1 MLPATAVAA
10 LTVTPSAWTNPLQI
24 FSLSFFASAAKA
36 SRARVILKKAAG
48 IFLLALVLTA
58 VLPHSA
64 WAWPTNGDWIPIY
77 NGSDM
82 LSDPQKDSTGSRDIV
97 GDPTNA
103 AAYLFNDGN
112 YIYFRVR
119 LDADPRDN
127 SGVAL
132 GPFGW
137 GFLLDLNQNLDDYEY
152 MIMLDGI
159 TSPETMYLARN
170 TQQGIIGDPSDKA
183 EIIIWQENLSYGNN
197 FRVLGPLDSGG
208 PTTTF
213 GADDDFFLD
222 YFIPYDV
229 FKNSMGLTNDSV
241 IRYFVGS
248 SNSAQTLSAD
258 LVAGTTLYDGSSNYV
273 MPSGTQP
280 TTGSVYFVSDTAGA
294 TDLTEFY
301 AGGIVYLKVID
312 ADLNSAATSR
322 QTVTVTVSAPSGD
335 SQSVTLTETGVDTG
349 VFIAPFAT
357 SDGTPVAGDGILQV
371 DPIEI
376 ITATYLDAADGTEP
390 TPLKNQ
396 ARTDTAR
403 VLPAADIAVS
413 KSVSN
418 GTPNEG
424 ETIVYTVRAT
434 NNGPSNASGIQVID
448 LLPAGVTY
456 VSHIAPAG
464 SSYNPGTGLW
474 TAGDLTKDA
483 FKELSISAKVDAGT
497 AQTII
502 TNTASRT
509 AASQPDPDSANDNAS
524 VAISVTGADLG
535 ITKSADNLTPAVGST
550 VTFTIIVINN
560 GTYDATNVEITDLLP
575 TTTWSGVAVTS
586 ITQGSL
592 NYAGG
597 TGIWSVGDL
606 PYPGSATLVLS
617 ATLDGAVAGGTTVV
631 NTAGITSVDQSDP
644 QPGNDSAEV
653 SLVVGGIDL
662 SLNKEVTSPLSATPD
677 EGDQV
682 EFTVTVSNS
691 AAASTTATGVEVT
704 DLLPAGLT
712 FAAALPSQ
720 GSYSQGN
727 GKWSGIFLAPGTTA
741 SLVLTATVMSGTA
754 GQIITNTA
762 NITGY
767 NEVDV
772 DTANHGA
779 AAGIAVR
786 AIDLQIT
793 KTVSDPAPANNDPVS
808 YTVTVT
814 NLGSITAT
822 GVSIFDQLPGQVSF
836 TSADTGGNGSYN
848 TATHLWSGIT
858 LAPGAGATLTIN
870 VTVNLGAQ
878 DPKTFFNT
886 ASLNGSTP
894 GDSNAT
900 NDVAS
905 AVVSVEGTDLGLS
918 KTMQAGY
925 TDYPASGDTG
935 KFLITLTND
944 GPNPATNIKVIDLY
958 PAGLS
963 CNNATTVSTGSFTN
977 NGTKCDWTVPSL
989 AVGASATM
997 VLDSTVSA
1005 ADGSTIT
1012 NRATIDSADQ
1022 SDPNVANNTAGQI
1035 IYVGASDLEVSK
1047 TVDNA
1052 APNVGD
1058 TVMFTVTVINNGSNS
1073 VSSIEVTDQLPS
1085 GVTYSSHAASTGAAS
1100 YDPATGIWTVG
1111 DLSYAA
1117 DPPETKGTATIEL
1130 YATVDAGTDGT
1141 VIINEA
1147 FISANPA
1154 LDPNSANDR
1163 ASASI
1168 VVQQADVYVNKG
1180 ADTLTPYAGETVTFT
1195 ITAGNNGPNGVTG
1208 LVVRDLLAAKPDNP
1222 EVAPSP
1228 VFTGVIA
1235 TPSQGTYDSVTGD
1248 WNVAALAKNGTAT
1261 LTVTATLAAGSEGK
1275 NITNTAG
1282 KVSSDQS
1289 DSNTFNDSAEI
1300 VITPQLLLIDLRLA
1314 KSVDNGTPVEG
1325 GDVVFTLTLYNL
1337 HGSEAADG
1345 IQVNDL
1351 LPAGFSFVSA
1361 APSQGTYDSA
1371 TGVWEIGSVAAM
1383 SNVTLN
1389 ITAKTDCGSSGL
1401 TLANNAGITAADQDD
1416 PDADNNSAAVDVVPS
1431 PASPSLMV
1439 LKSANAPA
1447 VSPGDV
1453 VLYTVQVQNTG
1464 CGKATNV
1471 ELDDHMSPYTVW
1483 QLDYNSDGGPDE
1495 PFGFAAQTSG
1505 LALGT
1510 PDYSSDDGAT
1520 WGVTPVSGSGGAPA
1534 GYDGTITNWRIPLTG
1549 EMAPGGQFTLRYK
1562 AMVR

>member
-1 MLPATAVAA
+1 MRIDK
-10 LTVTPSAWTNPLQI
+10 S
-24 FSLSFFASAAKA
+24 FSP
-36 SRARVILKKAAG
+36 AG
-48 IFLLALVLTA
+48 IFFLALVLTA
-58 VLPHSA
+58 VLPHLA
-64 WAWPTNGDWIPIY
+64 RAWPGDGDWIPIY

-82 LSDPQKDSTGSRDIV
+82 LSDLEDSAGSRDIV
-97 GDPTNA
+97 GDAASA

-112 YIYFRVR
+112 YIYFRLR

-132 GPFGW
+132 SPFGW

-159 TSPETMYLARN
+159 SSPETMYLARN
-170 TQQGIIGDPSDKA
+170 TQQGTIGDPSDKA
-183 EIIIWQENLSYGNN
+183 ELIIWQETLNYGNN
-197 FRVLGPLDSGG
+197 FRALGPLDSGG
-208 PTTTF
+208 PTTSF
-213 GADDDFFLD
+213 GGDDDFFLD

-229 FKNSMGLTNDSV
+229 FKNSMGLTDDSL

-258 LVAGTTLYDGSSNYV
+258 LVGGSTLYDGSSNYV

-280 TTGSVYFVSDTAGA
+280 TTGSVYFVGDAAGA

-301 AGGIVYLKVID
+301 AGGTVYLKVID

-322 QTVTVTVSAPSGD
+322 QTVTVTVTAPSGD
-335 SQSVTLTETGVDTG
+335 SHSVTLTETGVDTG
-349 VFIAPFAT
+349 IFITPFAT
-357 SDGTPVAGDGILQV
+357 SDGAPVAGDAILQV
-371 DPIEI
+371 SPIEI
-376 ITATYLDAADGTEP
+376 ITVTYLDAADGTEP

-403 VLPAADIAVS
+403 ALPAADIAVS
-413 KSVSN
+413 KSVGN

-424 ETIVYTVRAT
+424 ETVVYTVRAA
-434 NNGPSNASGIQVID
+434 NNGPSNASGIQVTD

-483 FKELSISAKVDAGT
+483 FKELSISAIVDAGT
-497 AQTII
+497 AQTTI

-509 AASQPDPDSANDNAS
+509 AASQPDPDSDNDNAS

-550 VTFTIIVINN
+550 VTFTITVVNN

-575 TTTWSGVAVTS
+575 TATWSGVAVTS
-586 ITQGSL
+586 ITQGSW
-592 NYAGG
+592 NYVGG
-597 TGIWSVGDL
+597 TGIWTVGGL

-617 ATLDGAVAGGTTVV
+617 ATLDGAVAGGSTVV
-631 NTAGITSVDQSDP
+631 NTVGITSVDQSDP

-662 SLNKEVTSPLSATPD
+662 SLDKEVTSPLSATPD

-727 GKWSGIFLAPGTTA
+727 GKWSGISLAPGAGA

-754 GQIITNTA
+754 GQTITNTA

-779 AAGIAVR
+779 TAGITIR

-822 GVSIFDQLPGQVSF
+822 VVSIFDQLPGQVTF
-836 TSADTGGNGSYN
+836 TSADTGGNGSYSS
-848 TATHLWSGIT
+848 ATHLWSGIT

-905 AVVSVEGTDLGLS
+905 AVISVNGTDLGLS
-918 KTMQAGY
+918 KTMQTGY
-925 TDYPASGDTG
+925 TDYPAGGDTS

-963 CNNATTVSTGSFTN
+963 CNAATTVSTGSFTN
-977 NGTKCDWTVPSL
+977 NGAKCDWTVPSL

-1005 ADGSTIT
+1005 ADGSTVT
-1012 NRATIDSADQ
+1012 NRVTIDSADQ
-1022 SDPNVANNTAGQI
+1022 SDPNVANNTAGKT
-1035 IYVGASDLEVSK
+1035 IYVGASDLEVSM
-1047 TVDNA
+1047 TVDNP

-1058 TVMFTVTVINNGSNS
+1058 TVMFTITVINNGSNS
-1073 VSSIEVTDQLPS
+1073 VSGIEVTDLLPT
-1085 GVTYSSHAASTGAAS
+1085 GVTYSSHAASNGAAS
-1100 YDPATGIWTVG
+1100 YDPPTGVWTVG

-1117 DPPETKGTATIEL
+1117 GPPEAKGTATLEL
-1130 YATVDAGTDGT
+1130 YATVDAGTSGT
-1141 VIINEA
+1141 VIANEA
-1147 FISANPA
+1147 VISANPA
-1154 LDPNSANDR
+1154 LDPNSANDL

-1168 VVQQADVYVNKG
+1168 AVQQADVYVNKG
-1180 ADTLTPYAGETVTFT
+1180 ADALTPYVGETVTFT

-1208 LVVRDLLAAKPDNP
+1208 LVVRDLLAVKPDDP
-1222 EVAPSP
+1222 ETTPAP
-1228 VFTGVIA
+1228 VFTDLAA
-1235 TPSQGTYDSVTGD
+1235 TPSQGSYDSITGD
-1248 WNVAALAKNGTAT
+1248 WSVGALAKNATAT
-1261 LTVTATLAAGSEGK
+1261 LTITATLAAGSEGK
-1275 NITNTAG
+1275 NITNSAG
-1282 KVSSDQS
+1282 KLSADQS
-1289 DSNTFNDSAEI
+1289 DSNVSNDSGTI
-1300 VITPQLLLIDLRLA
+1300 IITPRLLLIDLELT
-1314 KSVDNGTPVEG
+1314 KTVDDGAPVEG
-1325 GDVVFTLTLYNL
+1325 NNVVFTLTLYNL
-1337 HGSEAADG
+1337 HGSRNGDNL
-1345 IQVNDL
+1345 QVTDL
-1351 LPAGFSFVSA
+1351 LPADFTYVSA
-1361 APSQGTYDSA
+1361 VPSQGTYDSA
-1371 TGVWEIGSVAAM
+1371 TGIWEIGTVGPM
-1383 SNVTLN
+1383 SNATLAL
-1389 ITAKTDCGSSGL
+1389 TAKTACGSGGSTL
-1401 TLANNAGITAADQDD
+1401 TNDAGITAADQDD
-1416 PDADNNSAAVDVVPS
+1416 PDTANNSAGVDVAPID
-1431 PASPSLMV
+1431 ASPSLMV

-1453 VLYTVQVQNTG
+1453 VLYTVQVRNTG

-1471 ELDDHMSPYTVW
+1471 DLDDHMSPYTAW

-1495 PFGFAAQTSG
+1495 PFNFAAQTSG
-1505 LALGT
+1505 LTLGA
-1510 PDYSSDDGAT
+1510 PDYSRDGGAT
-1520 WGVTPVSGSGGAPA
+1520 WGAAPVSEGGGMPA
-1534 GYDGTITNWRIPLTG
+1534 GYDGTITNWRIPMIG
-1549 EMAPGGQFTLRYK
+1549 EMVTGGQFTLRYK